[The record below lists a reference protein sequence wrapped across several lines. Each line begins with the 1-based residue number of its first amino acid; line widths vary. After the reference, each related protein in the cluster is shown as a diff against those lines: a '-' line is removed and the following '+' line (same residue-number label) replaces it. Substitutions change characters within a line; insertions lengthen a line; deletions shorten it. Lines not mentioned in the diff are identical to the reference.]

1 MSTTN
6 AAPPISSQ
14 TGYFTH
20 DRIDMLN
27 PLENAPESPERLDR
41 IEKNMIALGLDERV
55 LRVEAEVAPLEAV
68 TLAHDA
74 DYVESLRL
82 ASEGDAEALRRFDA
96 PDTKVGPETFEAAM
110 KSAGAVVEAVDWL
123 MAGKIANAFC
133 GIRPPGHHAGR
144 AQARGFC
151 YLNNVAIGALHA
163 IHRYGLERVAIIDFD
178 AHHGDGTEEILG
190 NERRVR
196 LFSLFQWPL
205 YPHKLPEPRPSNVLE
220 ARMPAGADGSA
231 LTDVLERIWLPAL
244 ESFRPQLILLSAGF
258 DAHCE
263 EQIAQ
268 LKMKESDYARL
279 TRRLLDAADVLCG
292 GRLVSVLEGGYAVR
306 SLARS
311 VMTHLNTLVRHQPIN
326 QEG

>member
-1 MSTTN
+1 
-6 AAPPISSQ
+6 
-14 TGYFTH
+14 
-20 DRIDMLN
+20 
-27 PLENAPESPERLDR
+27 
-41 IEKNMIALGLDERV
+41 
-55 LRVEAEVAPLEAV
+55 
-68 TLAHDA
+68 
-74 DYVESLRL
+74 
-82 ASEGDAEALRRFDA
+82 
-96 PDTKVGPETFEAAM
+96 M

-163 IHRYGLERVAIIDFD
+163 IHRYGLERVAIIAFD

-190 NERRVR
+190 NERRVK

>member
-1 MSTTN
+1 
-6 AAPPISSQ
+6 
-14 TGYFTH
+14 
-20 DRIDMLN
+20 MLN

-55 LRVEAEVAPLEAV
+55 LRVEAEAAPLEAV

-190 NERRVR
+190 NERRVK

>member
-55 LRVEAEVAPLEAV
+55 LRVEAEAAPLEAV

-190 NERRVR
+190 NERRVK

-220 ARMPAGADGSA
+220 ARMPAGADGFA

>member
-1 MSTTN
+1 
-6 AAPPISSQ
+6 
-14 TGYFTH
+14 
-20 DRIDMLN
+20 MLN

-55 LRVEAEVAPLEAV
+55 LRVEAEAAPLEAV

-82 ASEGDAEALRRFDA
+82 ASKGDAEALRRFDA

>member
-1 MSTTN
+1 
-6 AAPPISSQ
+6 
-14 TGYFTH
+14 
-20 DRIDMLN
+20 MLN

-220 ARMPAGADGSA
+220 ARMPAGADGFA